1 MSNGTRVIFFGV
13 RFHRGDERPTRPR
26 SPLMTHTKS
35 DRGLVSPPGRRSMKG
50 HGWRRPLENVI
61 SSQLDAKRA
70 RSPHGATAAFAE
82 FPTFLTAA
90 LSCSGET
97 PNF

>member
-1 MSNGTRVIFFGV
+1 
-13 RFHRGDERPTRPR
+13 
-26 SPLMTHTKS
+26 
-35 DRGLVSPPGRRSMKG
+35 MKG

>member
-1 MSNGTRVIFFGV
+1 MHQDLRTNQTVADVV
-13 RFHRGDERPTRPR
+13 RDYETTLAF
-26 SPLMTHTKS
+26 
-35 DRGLVSPPGRRSMKG
+35 
-50 HGWRRPLENVI
+50 
-61 SSQLDAKRA
+61 SSF
-70 RSPHGATAAFAE
+70 STALAE

>member
-1 MSNGTRVIFFGV
+1 MSLRDYEVTPAF
-13 RFHRGDERPTRPR
+13 
-26 SPLMTHTKS
+26 
-35 DRGLVSPPGRRSMKG
+35 
-50 HGWRRPLENVI
+50 
-61 SSQLDAKRA
+61 SSF
-70 RSPHGATAAFAE
+70 STAFAE

>member
-1 MSNGTRVIFFGV
+1 MGGRLERTFR
-13 RFHRGDERPTRPR
+13 ERPVHQDLRTNQTVADVVRDYETT
-26 SPLMTHTKS
+26 LAF
-35 DRGLVSPPGRRSMKG
+35 
-50 HGWRRPLENVI
+50 
-61 SSQLDAKRA
+61 SSF
-70 RSPHGATAAFAE
+70 STALAE